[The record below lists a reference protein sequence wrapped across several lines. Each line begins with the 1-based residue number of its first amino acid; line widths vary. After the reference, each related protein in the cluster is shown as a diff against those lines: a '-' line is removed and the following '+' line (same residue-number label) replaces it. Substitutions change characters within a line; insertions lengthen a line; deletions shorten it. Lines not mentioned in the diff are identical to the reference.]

1 MNSNSDLSPEE
12 IVQKQLEAYNSRD
25 METYISLFSDDVEFY
40 NYGDH
45 TLTMEGKEACRNFY
59 QDLFDA
65 SPNLHS
71 TTLKRIVHNNVV
83 IEHESITGRKGLTQ
97 AITMVLIFVI
107 ENKKISKVT
116 VIK

>member
-1 MNSNSDLSPEE
+1 MNTSPSLSPEE

-25 METYISLFSDDVEFY
+25 METYISLFSDDVKFY
-40 NYGDH
+40 NYEDH
-45 TLTMEGKEACRNFY
+45 VLTMEGKEACRSYY

-97 AITMVLIFVI
+97 AITMILIFEI
-107 ENKKISKVT
+107 EEGKISKIT